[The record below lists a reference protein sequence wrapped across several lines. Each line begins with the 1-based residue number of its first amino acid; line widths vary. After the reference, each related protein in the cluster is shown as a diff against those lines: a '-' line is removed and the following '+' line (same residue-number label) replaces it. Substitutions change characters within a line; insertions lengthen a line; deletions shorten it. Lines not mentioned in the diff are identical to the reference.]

1 MRPPSR
7 LRLPSCPDRLLQA
20 CLGHRTLHVTA
31 SHCSG

>member
-7 LRLPSCPDRLLQA
+7 LRLPYPDRLLQA